1 MPRARK
7 LFCKSIFGDT
17 QKTLEAIQR
26 FIDQDSQS
34 PNNSVTQ
41 KETENENPAGSVNKV
56 INSVLNENVASEIEK
71 IIKDL

>member
-26 FIDQDSQS
+26 FIDQDSKIK
-34 PNNSVTQ
+34 NNSELK
-41 KETENENPAGSVNKV
+41 KETEQENPSGSVNRV
-56 INSVLNENVASEIEK
+56 VNSVLNENIAHEIDK